1 MLETV
6 TADTMK
12 GRILIVEDEEGIR
25 EMLGYALGKE
35 GFVFDEADSVDTARL
50 LVEKEAPD
58 LILMD
63 WMLPG
68 MSGLDYAK
76 KLRKNPETRE
86 IPIIML
92 TARTEEA
99 DKIRGLDCG
108 ADDYI
113 TKPFSTRELVARIN
127 AVLRRSR
134 AEVKNGIIDIE
145 GLSLDVGK
153 PILETSR
160 ITSTIVAV
168 PGKWVI
174 VGNPILRD
182 KEKDREEHVA
192 VLLRI
197 NPVRL
202 DLPKEK
208 EQNTIQIGANGEL
221 ELNCSEVEL
230 DGLTRML
237 EKKSVLINFL
247 HAMNYSI
254 GYQKNKNFNY
264 QLFGGTD
271 KNCNR
276 RKPL

>member
-145 GLSLDVGK
+145 GLSLD
-153 PILETSR
+153 PETYR
-160 ITSTIVAV
+160 VT
-168 PGKWVI
+168 
-174 VGNPILRD
+174 
-182 KEKDREEHVA
+182 
-192 VLLRI
+192 
-197 NPVRL
+197 
-202 DLPKEK
+202 
-208 EQNTIQIGANGEL
+208 ANGKSIEISPTEFRLLHFFISHPERVYTRAQLLDQVWGQNVYVEERTVDVHIRRLRKTL
-221 ELNCSEVEL
+221 EPYGFNNYIQTV
-230 DGLTRML
+230 R
-237 EKKSVLINFL
+237 SV
-247 HAMNYSI
+247 
-254 GYQKNKNFNY
+254 GYRFS
-264 QLFGGTD
+264 
-271 KNCNR
+271 R
-276 RKPL
+276 VS